1 MNQSAACPQTQAA
14 KKTIKQELYAMNQ
27 TKFISRRTLLTGVS
41 AAAIAAAS
49 PALFAAPKPKAK
61 ALIILFSRSGN
72 TAYLAEQIH
81 AETGAPILRIEPK
94 VPYAPRYSDMT
105 DGAREEIRKWSRRE
119 IKTKIPDLSGYDTI
133 FICAPLWWGHLDTPM
148 RTFLMDH
155 PLAGKTVFPVTTSG
169 SSSPAGVVADIHKL
183 CPKATIKPEFWV
195 PGDEAR
201 KSDAELKA
209 WLKKSGF

>member
-1 MNQSAACPQTQAA
+1 MKEP
-14 KKTIKQELYAMNQ
+14 YAMNQ
-27 TKFISRRTLLTGVS
+27 TKFISRRTFLTGVS

-72 TAYLAEQIH
+72 TAYLAERIH

-155 PLAGKTVFPVTTSG
+155 PLAGEDDFPG
-169 SSSPAGVVADIHKL
+169 DDLGEL
-183 CPKATIKPEFWV
+183 V
-195 PGDEAR
+195 PGGCR
-201 KSDAELKA
+201 R
-209 WLKKSGF
+209 GYP

>member
-1 MNQSAACPQTQAA
+1 
-14 KKTIKQELYAMNQ
+14 MNQ
-27 TKFISRRTLLTGVS
+27 TKFISRRTFLTGVS

-72 TAYLAEQIH
+72 TAYLAERIH

-119 IKTKIPDLSGYDTI
+119 IKTKIPDL
-133 FICAPLWWGHLDTPM
+133 
-148 RTFLMDH
+148 
-155 PLAGKTVFPVTTSG
+155 
-169 SSSPAGVVADIHKL
+169 
-183 CPKATIKPEFWV
+183 
-195 PGDEAR
+195 
-201 KSDAELKA
+201 
-209 WLKKSGF
+209 

>member
-1 MNQSAACPQTQAA
+1 
-14 KKTIKQELYAMNQ
+14 MNQ
-27 TKFISRRTLLTGVS
+27 TKFISRRTFLTGVS

-61 ALIILFSRSGN
+61 ALIILFS
-72 TAYLAEQIH
+72 
-81 AETGAPILRIEPK
+81 
-94 VPYAPRYSDMT
+94 RYSDMT

-155 PLAGKTVFPVTTSG
+155 PLAGKTIFPVTTSG

-183 CPKATIKPEFWV
+183 CPKARIKPEFWV

-201 KSDAELKA
+201 KSDAELKT

>member
-1 MNQSAACPQTQAA
+1 MKEP
-14 KKTIKQELYAMNQ
+14 YAMNQ
-27 TKFISRRTLLTGVS
+27 TKFISRRTFLTGVS

-49 PALFAAPKPKAK
+49 PAIFAAPKPKAK

-72 TAYLAEQIH
+72 TAYLAERIH

-148 RTFLMDH
+148 RTFH
-155 PLAGKTVFPVTTSG
+155 FIQIVHG
-169 SSSPAGVVADIHKL
+169 SSACRQDHLPGDDLGKL
-183 CPKATIKPEFWV
+183 V
-195 PGDEAR
+195 PGGCR
-201 KSDAELKA
+201 R
-209 WLKKSGF
+209 GYP

>member
-1 MNQSAACPQTQAA
+1 MYS
-14 KKTIKQELYAMNQ
+14 L
-27 TKFISRRTLLTGVS
+27 KFTSRRGLLAGFG
-41 AAAIAAAS
+41 AAALLASAPCAFAAS
-49 PALFAAPKPKAK
+49 KAKPKAI
-61 ALIILFSRSGN
+61 IILFSRSGN
-72 TAYLAEQIH
+72 TAYLAERIY

-119 IKTKIPDLSGYDTI
+119 IRTKIPDLSGYDTV

-155 PLAGKTVFPVTTSG
+155 PLAGKTIYPVTTSG

-183 CPKATIKPEFWV
+183 CPKAAIKPEFWV

-201 KSDAELKA
+201 KSDAELRV

>member
-1 MNQSAACPQTQAA
+1 
-14 KKTIKQELYAMNQ
+14 MNQ

-72 TAYLAEQIH
+72 TAYLAERIH

-148 RTFLMDH
+148 RTF
-155 PLAGKTVFPVTTSG
+155 PVTTSG

>member
-27 TKFISRRTLLTGVS
+27 TKFISRRTFLTGVS

-72 TAYLAEQIH
+72 TAYLAERIH

-94 VPYAPRYSDMT
+94 VPYAPPPLQRY
-105 DGAREEIRKWSRRE
+105 DGRR
-119 IKTKIPDLSGYDTI
+119 PG
-133 FICAPLWWGHLDTPM
+133 
-148 RTFLMDH
+148 RN
-155 PLAGKTVFPVTTSG
+155 
-169 SSSPAGVVADIHKL
+169 
-183 CPKATIKPEFWV
+183 PEV
-195 PGDEAR
+195 EPP
-201 KSDAELKA
+201 
-209 WLKKSGF
+209 

>member
-1 MNQSAACPQTQAA
+1 
-14 KKTIKQELYAMNQ
+14 MNQ
-27 TKFISRRTLLTGVS
+27 TKFISRRTFLTGVS

-72 TAYLAEQIH
+72 TAYLAERIH

-133 FICAPLWWGHLDTPM
+133 FICAPLWWGAS
-148 RTFLMDH
+148 RH
-155 PLAGKTVFPVTTSG
+155 PDADVPHG
-169 SSSPAGVVADIHKL
+169 SSARGEDDFPGDDL
-183 CPKATIKPEFWV
+183 GELV
-195 PGDEAR
+195 PGGCR
-201 KSDAELKA
+201 R
-209 WLKKSGF
+209 GYP

>member
-1 MNQSAACPQTQAA
+1 
-14 KKTIKQELYAMNQ
+14 
-27 TKFISRRTLLTGVS
+27 
-41 AAAIAAAS
+41 
-49 PALFAAPKPKAK
+49 
-61 ALIILFSRSGN
+61 
-72 TAYLAEQIH
+72 
-81 AETGAPILRIEPK
+81 
-94 VPYAPRYSDMT
+94 MT

-155 PLAGKTVFPVTTSG
+155 PLAGKTIFPVTTSG

-183 CPKATIKPEFWV
+183 CPKARIKPEFWV

-201 KSDAELKA
+201 KSDAELKT

>member
-1 MNQSAACPQTQAA
+1 
-14 KKTIKQELYAMNQ
+14 MNQ
-27 TKFISRRTLLTGVS
+27 TKFISRRTFLTGVS

-72 TAYLAEQIH
+72 TAYLAERIH

-119 IKTKIPDLSGYDTI
+119 IKTKIPVSGWSYDEGKRCLVENDDPTAFGAGTI
-133 FICAPLWWGHLDTPM
+133 QFEVRENVEKFDFYKDDFENYQDIEDRVIGGITFRG
-148 RTFLMDH
+148 RTYRNI
-155 PLAGKTVFPVTTSG
+155 G
-169 SSSPAGVVADIHKL
+169 
-183 CPKATIKPEFWV
+183 
-195 PGDEAR
+195 
-201 KSDAELKA
+201 
-209 WLKKSGF
+209 